1 MTQEPHR
8 LRIAIIGSGAAGFFC
23 ADYLLRL
30 SQPCEVCMFE
40 QYPTPFGLVRDGVAP
55 DKSNIRSVTRAFDRI
70 ANQKGFSW
78 FGNVTV
84 GRDISITTLKNFFH
98 VVIVACGAAN
108 PKKLDIQGES
118 LQGCFNARTFA
129 GWYNGSL
136 TDNIIHPDL
145 SHPAAVVIGA
155 GNAAL
160 DMVRILAAQPESLA
174 NTDIASQAL
183 ATLRKSNI
191 TDIHLVARRGPI
203 QARFASEELLALAA
217 IPGCSIEIH
226 TNTDFEESTTGSEQL
241 LRLQEAYRKL
251 VKMPACATH
260 NNKRIHLHFN
270 LTPFSIMGMDMVE
283 GVLFMDTQETAMYIP
298 WGLAITSIGFMGQ
311 PITGLPF
318 DEESGVIPNNAG
330 RVTDNDEVIPGMYVA
345 GWIKRG
351 ANGVIGSN
359 KPCCRETVQSI
370 MDDRENLCHENLLGV
385 KELTAFLKQHAIQYF
400 TYSDWLKIDAA
411 EQERGATLGKVR
423 EKFPTLSEIL
433 SLLP

>member
-1 MTQEPHR
+1 MTQEPHP
-8 LRIAIIGSGAAGFFC
+8 LRVAIIGSGAAGFFC

-30 SQPCEVCMFE
+30 AQPCEVCMFE
-40 QYPTPFGLVRDGVAP
+40 QNPTPFGLVRDGVAP

-70 ANQKGFSW
+70 AVKKGFSW

-98 VVIVACGAAN
+98 AVIVAGGASN

-118 LQGCFNARTFA
+118 LQGCFNARSFA

-160 DMVRILAAQPESLA
+160 DMVRILAAPPESLE
-174 NTDIASQAL
+174 NTDIASRAL
-183 ATLRKSNI
+183 ATLRKSGI
-191 TDIHLVARRGPI
+191 TDIHLVSRRGPI

-217 IPGCSIEIH
+217 IPGCSIKIH
-226 TNTDFEESTTGSEQL
+226 SDTDFEQSASGSEEL

-251 VKMPACATH
+251 VKMPACTTQSD
-260 NNKRIHLHFN
+260 KRIHLHFN
-270 LTPFSIMGMDMVE
+270 LTPFSIMGINRVE
-283 GVLFMDTQETAMYIP
+283 GVLFMDTHETAMYIP
-298 WGLAITSIGFMGQ
+298 CGLAITSIGFMGQ

-318 DEESGVIPNNAG
+318 DEETGVIPNRAG
-330 RVTDNDEVIPGMYVA
+330 RVTDNGNVIPGMYVA

-351 ANGVIGSN
+351 AIGVIGSN
-359 KPCCRETVQSI
+359 KPCCRETVQI
-370 MDDRENLCHENLLGV
+370 ILDDRTSLCHENALEV
-385 KELTAFLKQHAIQYF
+385 KELTAFLKQNAVQYL

-411 EQERGATLGKVR
+411 EQERGVTLGKVR